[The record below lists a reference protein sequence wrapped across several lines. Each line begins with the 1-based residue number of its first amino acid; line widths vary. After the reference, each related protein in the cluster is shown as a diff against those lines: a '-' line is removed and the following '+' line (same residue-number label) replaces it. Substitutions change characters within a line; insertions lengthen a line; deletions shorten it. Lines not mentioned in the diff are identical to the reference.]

1 MSAFVASFKRE
12 CRIAWR
18 QKMDVLNPLIF
29 MGIVI
34 SLAPLALDPS
44 PRLLSEVAA
53 GFAWLALLLGAQLTG
68 SALFSDDWRTG
79 WLKQVFL
86 SPSPAAVLIVARLA
100 AWWILGFL
108 PLVLLSPLAAM
119 MLGLSAD
126 SSGALLLALL
136 LASPALLIFTALGAA
151 LTLGIGR
158 AAALAPLLV
167 LPLLVPLLIFGA
179 GVVRMHGD
187 GLPVAGQYWLLAAF
201 SMLAVTLGPLAIT
214 ASLRLHVTD

>member
-1 MSAFVASFKRE
+1 MNAFLASFERE

-29 MGIVI
+29 MAIII
-34 SLAPLALDPS
+34 SLAPLALEPS
-44 PRLLSEVAA
+44 PRLLAEVAA

-68 SALFSDDWRTG
+68 SALFADDWRTG
-79 WLKQVFL
+79 WLKQIFL
-86 SPSPAAVLIVARLA
+86 SPSPATVLVLARLA
-100 AWWILGFL
+100 AWWLLGFL

-119 MLGLSAD
+119 MLGLPSA
-126 SSGALLLALL
+126 SAMALLLALL

-179 GVVRMHGD
+179 GIVRLHAD
-187 GLPVAGQYWLLAAF
+187 GLPVDGQYWLLAAL
-201 SMLAVTLGPLAIT
+201 SMLSITLGPLAVT
-214 ASLRLHVTD
+214 AALRLQLVD